1 MRIQGALKAGLAA
14 AALLGAALL
23 VAAPAPVAAMGVLP
37 GQPLVQAP
45 RVCAMGVVA
54 INRRCRVVDFA
65 KLGVIDHR
73 VWYYAYY
80 ATHWADRH
88 GRMDRGFPVI
98 FYLQRPATLRLGL
111 WVNDAPGL
119 AGKWAFTPPP
129 RPVLIRRPDATYL
142 GLSLKAVKGPDD
154 QRLFKLDKTHWRYVE
169 ILHLADAE
177 QAKVDAAIPRDCQ
190 ATNDALY
197 DWSTLRLRT
206 PLIDRNGGAPC
217 GSVVSEI
224 DPRLKGLFVVRSE
237 LIKPGAP
244 LTPQVRDPNSPSR

>member
-1 MRIQGALKAGLAA
+1 MRLPGALKAGLLAL
-14 AALLGAALL
+14 ALLAG
-23 VAAPAPVAAMGVLP
+23 APAPAMALPGVLP

-45 RVCAMGVVA
+45 RVCAMGIVA
-54 INRRCRVVDFA
+54 INRRCRVIDFA
-65 KLGVIDHR
+65 KIGVVDHR
-73 VWYYAYY
+73 AWYYAFY

-88 GRMDRGFPVI
+88 GRMDRGFPI
-98 FYLQRPATLRLGL
+98 LFYLQRPATLRLGL

-119 AGKWAFTPPP
+119 AGKWATTPPP

-177 QAKVDAAIPRDCQ
+177 QAKVDAVIPRDCQ

-197 DWSTLRLRT
+197 DWAALRLRT
-206 PLIDRNGGAPC
+206 PLVDRDGGKPC
-217 GSVVSEI
+217 GMVVSEI
-224 DPRLKGLFVVRSE
+224 DPRKTGVAVVASSLVR
-237 LIKPGAP
+237 PAAP
-244 LTPQVRDPNSPSR
+244 LTP

>member
-1 MRIQGALKAGLAA
+1 MRLPGPLKAGLLAL
-14 AALLGAALL
+14 ALLA
-23 VAAPAPVAAMGVLP
+23 AAPAPAMALAGVLP

-45 RVCAMGVVA
+45 RVCAMGIVA
-54 INRRCRVVDFA
+54 ITRRCRVIDFA
-65 KLGVIDHR
+65 KIGVVDHR
-73 VWYYAYY
+73 AWYYAFY

-88 GRMDRGFPVI
+88 GRMDRGFPI
-98 FYLQRPATLRLGL
+98 LFYLQRPATLRLGL

-119 AGKWAFTPPP
+119 AGKWATTPPP

-177 QAKVDAAIPRDCQ
+177 QAKVDAVIPRDCQ

-197 DWSTLRLRT
+197 DWAALRLRT
-206 PLIDRNGGAPC
+206 PLVDRDGGKPC
-217 GSVVSEI
+217 GMVVSEI
-224 DPRLKGLFVVRSE
+224 DPRKTGVAVVASSLVR
-237 LIKPGAP
+237 PAAP
-244 LTPQVRDPNSPSR
+244 LTP

>member
-1 MRIQGALKAGLAA
+1 MRTVLRIRSALKAGLAA
-14 AALLGAALL
+14 QLLL
-23 VAAPAPVAAMGVLP
+23 VAAAPPSAAAGALP

-45 RVCAMGVVA
+45 RVCATGIVA
-54 INRRCRVVDFA
+54 INRRCRVIDFTEI
-65 KLGVIDHR
+65 GVIDHR
-73 VWYYAYY
+73 VWYYAFY

-119 AGKWAFTPPP
+119 ADKWATTPPP

-169 ILHLADAE
+169 VLHLADAE
-177 QAKVDAAIPRDCQ
+177 QAKVDAVIPRDCQ
-190 ATNDALY
+190 ATNDAVY
-197 DWSTLRLRT
+197 DWATLRLRT
-206 PLIDRNGGAPC
+206 PLIDRDGGKPC
-217 GSVVSEI
+217 GAVISEV
-224 DPRLKGLFVVRSE
+224 DPRVKGLFVVASA
-237 LIKPGAP
+237 LVPAAAP
-244 LTPQVRDPNSPSR
+244 LTPQVRAPNSPSR